1 MSTLFYFILTIGI
14 LVSFHE
20 FGHFWVARRAG
31 VKVLRFSI
39 GFGKVLWSYQK
50 SPESTEY
57 VVSAIPLGGYV
68 KMVDEREGEV
78 KREDLPFAFNRQS
91 LWARTAIV
99 AAGPLFNLGLAVALF
114 WAVLV
119 IGETGIKPILGVIEP
134 GTIAQESGFAEG
146 DEIVSIDSK
155 STPTWSEALN
165 VLVEEAM
172 SGDREIEVQVKNFDG
187 QQYQKIVKIA
197 EDEAQDPEVF
207 YKRLG
212 FKPWMPKLKPV
223 IGDILPE
230 SAALAAGL
238 KKGDRIISADGVAI
252 EEWMQWVNMVKSH
265 PGVEIHLIV
274 EREGSRLP
282 ISITPK
288 SVPSDENAQGKEA
301 KAEGKIG
308 AAVLIPE
315 DVKNYLRAEY
325 SLPPLAAIPAAI
337 KKTYSYSYSTLVM
350 MAKMVVGQASVKNL
364 SGPISIAQY
373 AGQSASIGLVHF
385 IKFIALVSV
394 SLGILNLLPIPVL
407 DGGHLLFY
415 GIEALKGSP
424 VSENMQLLFQQIG
437 MAILI
442 SLMAL
447 VMVLDIQRLFH

>member
-39 GFGKVLWSYQK
+39 GFGKVLWSHQK
-50 SPESTEY
+50 TPESTEY
-57 VVSAIPLGGYV
+57 VISAIPLGGYV

-99 AAGPLFNLGLAVALF
+99 AAGPLFNLGLAIALF
-114 WAVLV
+114 WTVLV

-155 STPTWSEALN
+155 ATPTWSEALN
-165 VLVEEAM
+165 VLVETAM
-172 SGDREIEVQVKNFDG
+172 SGDREIAVEVKNFDG
-187 QQYQKIVKIA
+187 RQYQKVVKIA
-197 EDEAQDPEVF
+197 ENEAQDPEVF

-252 EEWMQWVNMVKSH
+252 EEWMQWVNMVKNH
-265 PGVEIHLIV
+265 PGVEIKLII
-274 EREGSRLP
+274 EREGARLP
-282 ISITPK
+282 VSITPK
-288 SVPSDENAQGKEA
+288 SVPSDENAKGEKH

-308 AAVLIPE
+308 AAVFIPE

-350 MAKMVVGQASVKNL
+350 MAKMVAGQASVKNL